1 MDGWDW
7 LHAGLQVATYAKA
20 HQAQQNLSEMKTAVE
35 IEAARRIL
43 LEAMKSFIFEISRDI
58 QLAEEQL
65 TAFPQQVYIV
75 SKSLDWRLI
84 NSGLSAEIFPDFQ
97 DKEYVFK
104 TQKKIAEVVGKSKAG
119 LTQQQIQQS
128 ETAVQYLSELPML
141 QQAITAKFAQESLM
155 ATDEQWRKLSR
166 SRSNK
171 KQNLV
176 VGAIG
181 LIPGLCVAGIGLM
194 LLWDSMTSKYHHEGY
209 GTQSLIV
216 LAVGGAVLF
225 FSIAGLVGNK
235 PLPEYETLKT
245 NRESW
250 EKQLMPQ
257 KDWQQVV
264 STFGDLTSGQF
275 QKIYQERL
283 TFLHPVLGGD
293 FQKYLSS

>member
-1 MDGWDW
+1 MDGWNW

-43 LEAMKSFIFEISRDI
+43 LDAMKSFIFEISRDI

-75 SKSLDWRLI
+75 SKSLDWRLV

-104 TQKKIAEVVGKSKAG
+104 TQKKIVEVIGKSKAG

-128 ETAVQYLSELPML
+128 ETAVQYLAELPML
-141 QQAITAKFAQESLM
+141 QQAITAKSAQKSLM
-155 ATDEQWRKLSR
+155 ATDEQWQKLSR
-166 SRSNK
+166 KRVNK
-171 KQNLV
+171 MWYLIW
-176 VGAIG
+176 GG
-181 LIPGLCVAGIGLM
+181 LGIIPGLFATGVGLSFLFESMGNNYKHAGEFPTGLIM
-194 LLWDSMTSKYHHEGY
+194 
-209 GTQSLIV
+209 I
-216 LAVGGAVLF
+216 AVGGVILF

-235 PLPEYETLKT
+235 PIPEHESLKV

-250 EKQLMPQ
+250 QKQLMPQ
-257 KDWQQVV
+257 KDWQQVI
-264 STFGDLTSGQF
+264 STFGDLTSEQF

-283 TFLHPVLGGD
+283 TFLNPVLGGD
-293 FQKYLSS
+293 FQKHLAS